1 MPTALAVRTRAARD
15 VPVAVSAAVAP
26 LLRRPASGTVLGC
39 FPTAVYV
46 LLPGA
51 AVLAVVT
58 TDGVRLPGAL
68 VVAAPSADGPF
79 DRHAPGGEAAVADG
93 ALVLDGTAYRP
104 VRTWTPRE
112 RTPGVLQPA
121 AVTALADL
129 LPPSPHTGAVADRL
143 HRATAALAAALA
155 GGRGLTAAADG
166 LLGLGPGLTP
176 AGDDVLAGALVASV
190 QLGRPLPALA
200 AQVLR
205 RGSATT
211 ALSADLLRHAAA
223 GRAAPPVLGLLDAL
237 VGARPVGPALASLLA
252 VGSTSGHDTATGVL
266 VAAEAMRAS

>member
-1 MPTALAVRTRAARD
+1 MPTALAVRTRVARD

-26 LLRRPASGTVLGC
+26 LLRRPAPGTVLGC

-46 LLPGA
+46 LLPDA

-58 TDGVRLPGAL
+58 RDGVRLPGAL
-68 VVAAPSADGPF
+68 VVTATSREAPF
-79 DRHAPGGEAAVADG
+79 DRHGPRSVAAVADG

-104 VRTWTPRE
+104 VRAWTPRE
-112 RTPGVLQPA
+112 RTTGVLQPA
-121 AVTALADL
+121 AVTALAHL

-143 HRATAALAAALA
+143 RAGTAGLADALSN
-155 GGRGLTAAADG
+155 GSDPTAAADA

-190 QLGRPLPALA
+190 QLGRPVPALA
-200 AQVLR
+200 AHVHR
-205 RGSATT
+205 RRSATT

-237 VGARPVGPALASLLA
+237 VGARPVGPALAGLLA

-266 VAAEAMRAS
+266 LAARATGAS